1 MADLSLRGK
10 FKRFYPLKFPGAD
23 DLSRWMSMAIYYSKI
38 HACSKVFQLSEEEK
52 TDTLLATQFTA
63 LFYGRHWFKASLA
76 APEYRAI
83 QTFVKNVA
91 VVNDIAERVRKQADT
106 DLHLRSSLTD

>member
-1 MADLSLRGK
+1 
-10 FKRFYPLKFPGAD
+10 
-23 DLSRWMSMAIYYSKI
+23 MAIYYLKI
-38 HACSKVFQLSEEEK
+38 HVCSKVFQLSEEEE
-52 TDTLLATQFTA
+52 TDTLLATHFTA
-63 LFYGRHWFKASLA
+63 LVYGCHWFKASLA

-106 DLHLRSSLTD
+106 DLYLRSSLTN